1 MLRIPLLLLVA
12 ATAASP
18 WVFAGSEVERLPVL
32 MYHHL
37 VTGEPESDAE
47 LHVDC
52 FRNQMQFLSDHGFTT
67 LTLEEFQRHHETG
80 AFPERSLLI
89 TFDDGYRSFL
99 EHAHPVLLEFGFS
112 SVVFPVVGL
121 RPGLQ
126 RHVIWTDHLSFHEL
140 RLMAN
145 EGGLID
151 LGSHTFDLHHQ
162 CEAGGAIV
170 LRQPDEGAAE
180 HRDRVHTD
188 LLTSKLLLELQTDRD
203 ITALAWPYGVFTSEL
218 VHLAAELGFVMQFT
232 TDPGYVTA
240 ETSLTALPRFNVAAA
255 AEPCFREV
263 IEQTLE

>member
-1 MLRIPLLLLVA
+1 MLRTPLHLLVA
-12 ATAASP
+12 AAAASP
-18 WVFAGSEVERLPVL
+18 WAFAGSEVERLPVL

-37 VTGEPESDAE
+37 VTGEPESAAE

-52 FRNQMQFLSDHGFTT
+52 FRNQLEFLHDHGFTA
-67 LTLEEFQRHHETG
+67 LTLAEFQRHHETG
-80 AFPERSLLI
+80 TYPERSLLI

-99 EHAHPVLLEFGFS
+99 EHAHPVLLEYGFS

-126 RHVIWTDHLSFHEL
+126 RTVVWADHLSFHEL
-140 RLMAN
+140 RLMMT

-162 CEAGGAIV
+162 CEAERAIV

-180 HRDRVHTD
+180 HRDRVHDD
-188 LLTSKLLLELQTDRD
+188 LLASKLLLELQTDRA

-218 VHLAAELGFVMQFT
+218 VDLAAGLGFVMQFT
-232 TDPGYVTA
+232 IAPGYVTA

-255 AEPCFREV
+255 VEPCFREV
-263 IEQTLE
+263 LEQTLE